1 MHRRRGNALTAA
13 KRVCCGVSLSG
24 VLVGFFAHSRMGP
37 HGGDWRLAIPP
48 LPIRRGNEDEA
59 NMFESLGERLGEIFE
74 GLRGKGA
81 LDEKDVS
88 AALREVRVALL
99 EADVALPV
107 AKSFIAKVKE
117 RAVGAEV
124 LRSVT
129 PGQQVVKIVHD
140 ALVDMLGGDD
150 AASALSFATTPPAVF
165 MMVGLQGSGKT
176 TSTAKIA
183 LRLQKREKKKI
194 LMASLDTRRPAAQEQ
209 LEILGGQAEVKT
221 LPIVAGQAPRDI
233 ATRALE
239 AARLGGFDAVMLDT
253 AGRLSIDEQLMTE
266 IADIHAAT
274 APIETLLVVD
284 ALTGQDAVETA
295 TRFKERVDITGV
307 VMTRIDGDAR
317 GGAALSM
324 RAVTGAP
331 IKFVGIGEKLD
342 ELDVFEPSRM
352 ANRILGM
359 GDIVSLVEKASEELD
374 VEKAKKQAKKM
385 AKGEFDMD
393 DLADQ
398 FRQMRKMGGM
408 GAIMGMLPGMG
419 KAKKMLDQ
427 AGGLDDKEIV
437 RQEAIIGSMTKKERK
452 NPKLMN
458 ASRKKRVAAGSGTS
472 VQEINKLLKAHR
484 QMADMMKKLGKGG
497 MKGLAGQMMGGGGM
511 GGLGGL
517 LGGGAPD
524 PAMLEA
530 AGGGKKGK
538 KGKEEEIDF
547 DAIEKALSGQG
558 ALPPGLG
565 GAGPM
570 GGLPGLGG
578 KKK

>member
-1 MHRRRGNALTAA
+1 LFD
-13 KRVCCGVSLSG
+13 SLS
-24 VLVGFFAHSRMGP
+24 
-37 HGGDWRLAIPP
+37 D
-48 LPIRRGNEDEA
+48 
-59 NMFESLGERLGEIFE
+59 RLGAIFE
-74 GLRGKGA
+74 GLRGRGA
-81 LDEKDVS
+81 LEEKDVS

-107 AKSFIAKVKE
+107 AKAFIGKVKE
-117 RAVGAEV
+117 RAVGQEV

-140 ALVDMLGGDD
+140 ALVEMLGGAAD
-150 AASALSFATTPPAVF
+150 AQAGEGAGEGALNFATTPPAAI

-183 LRLQKREKKKI
+183 LRLQKRDKKKV

-209 LEILGGQAEVKT
+209 LRILGEQAAVKT
-221 LPIVAGQAPRDI
+221 LPIIAGQNPRDI
-233 ATRALE
+233 AARAME
-239 AARLGGFDAVMLDT
+239 AGRLGGYDVVMLDT

-266 IADIHAAT
+266 VADIHAAT
-274 APIETLLVVD
+274 GPIETLLVVD
-284 ALTGQDAVETA
+284 ALTGQDAVQTA
-295 TRFKERVDITGV
+295 EKFKARVPVTGV

-331 IKFVGIGEKLD
+331 IKFVGVGEKLD
-342 ELDVFEPSRM
+342 ALDSFEPERM
-352 ANRILGM
+352 AGRILGM
-359 GDIVSLVEKASEELD
+359 GDIVSLVEKASEEMDLA
-374 VEKAKKQAKKM
+374 KAEKQARKM

-408 GAIMGMLPGMG
+408 GAILGLMPGMG

-484 QMADMMKKLGKGG
+484 QMADMMKKLGRNAGKGGG
-497 MKGLAGQMMGGGGM
+497 MKGMAQQLAGMGGAAGM
-511 GGLGGL
+511 GGGLGGML
-517 LGGGAPD
+517 GGLGGGAGVGAPD
-524 PAMLEA
+524 PSAL
-530 AGGGKKGK
+530 AGGGPAGKGAKGK
-538 KGKEEEIDF
+538 KNQPTEDIDF
-547 DAIEKALSGQG
+547 DAIEKALSGQ
-558 ALPPGLG
+558 APMPPGLG
-565 GAGPM
+565 GPG